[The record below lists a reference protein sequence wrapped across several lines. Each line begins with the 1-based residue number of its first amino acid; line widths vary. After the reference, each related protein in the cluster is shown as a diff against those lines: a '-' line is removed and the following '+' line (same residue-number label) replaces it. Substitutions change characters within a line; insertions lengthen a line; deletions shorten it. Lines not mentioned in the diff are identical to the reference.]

1 MRCVQ
6 GEPNP
11 LLKLA
16 VPRSARTRKISF
28 KDESGDRRRAE
39 AASKQRESQVFS
51 AFKYTNYTFYTIY
64 TIYDI
69 SSLRVYS
76 VKYSAR
82 WVENVFFP
90 TLNYEYVLLQH

>member
-1 MRCVQ
+1 MLCVQ

-39 AASKQRESQVFS
+39 AASKQREQQVCS
-51 AFKYTNYTFYTIY
+51 AAIY
-64 TIYDI
+64 SIMLPTRIMI
-69 SSLRVYS
+69 SAGR
-76 VKYSAR
+76 
-82 WVENVFFP
+82 
-90 TLNYEYVLLQH
+90 

>member
-1 MRCVQ
+1 MLCVQ

-39 AASKQRESQVFS
+39 AASKQREQQVCC
-51 AFKYTNYTFYTIY
+51 YLHY
-64 TIYDI
+64 
-69 SSLRVYS
+69 L
-76 VKYSAR
+76 
-82 WVENVFFP
+82 
-90 TLNYEYVLLQH
+90 H